1 MEDPGTVTT
10 KERPFIDAARQVRH
24 LKERGVRF
32 ELTDEREAERFL
44 RESNFFFKVKAFAKC
59 FSRYTSPDSERFGSY
74 INLDFAYLAELTK
87 LDHHLRES
95 VLSLTL
101 DIEHYMKV
109 DLNRMVMDAGDD
121 PYELMASFFDS
132 ERERKVRVLEKRV
145 DLCSVRSNA
154 PMVMDLSGDLA
165 APDAKSVISAL
176 ASLLHLASDSLG
188 GIDPDHTER
197 SLAGLGGS
205 SYTRGI
211 VEKYGDTE
219 HMAAWNYLE
228 LASFGGIIS
237 LYKYYVFERR
247 TMKDEEAVKRLLFPT
262 KALRNA
268 AAHNGNMLST
278 LGSKL
283 KKPVG
288 SISKMAIEEL
298 GIDCEL
304 VSLSKRAPIVH
315 DFTALALCYMHLVK
329 SEGARGDAA
338 EKLRALRRRFTAHR
352 DYFSKQG
359 ELKNGLA
366 MLSEVM
372 DRAAGRLSRP

>member
-1 MEDPGTVTT
+1 MEDPGTATT
-10 KERPFIDAARQVRH
+10 KERPLIDAAQQVRH
-24 LKERGVRF
+24 LKDRGVRF

-59 FSRYTSPDSERFGSY
+59 FSRYTNPGSERFGSY
-74 INLDFAYLAELTK
+74 INLDIAHLAELTR
-87 LDHHLRES
+87 LDHHLRET

-101 DIEHYMKV
+101 DIEHCMKV
-109 DLNRMVMDAGDD
+109 ELNRMIMDAGDD

-145 DLCSVRSNA
+145 DLCSIRSKAPVVRS
-154 PMVMDLSGDLA
+154 LSGDLA
-165 APDAKSVISAL
+165 ASDAKSVISAL
-176 ASLLHLASDSLG
+176 ASLLHLASDALG

-205 SYTRGI
+205 SYTRGL
-211 VEKYGDTE
+211 VEKYGDPG
-219 HMAAWNYLE
+219 HMAVWSYLE
-228 LASFGGIIS
+228 LASFGGVIS

-247 TMKDEEAVKRLLFPT
+247 AMKDEEAVKGLLFPT

-283 KKPVG
+283 RKPVG
-288 SISKMAIEEL
+288 SISRMAVEEL
-298 GIDCEL
+298 GIDREL
-304 VSLSKRAPIVH
+304 VSLTKRAPIVH

-329 SEGARGDAA
+329 SEDARGDAA
-338 EKLRALRRRFTAHR
+338 ERLRALRRRFMAHR

>member
-1 MEDPGTVTT
+1 MEDPGAATT
-10 KERPFIDAARQVRH
+10 KERPLIDAAQQVRH
-24 LKERGVRF
+24 LKDRGVRF

-44 RESNFFFKVKAFAKC
+44 RECNFFFKVKAFAKC

-109 DLNRMVMDAGDD
+109 ELNRMIMDAGDD
-121 PYELMASFFDS
+121 PYGLMASFFES
-132 ERERKVRVLEKRV
+132 EYERKVKVLEKRV
-145 DLCSVRSNA
+145 DLGSARSKASAIRTLSEDLTSSDVRT
-154 PMVMDLSGDLA
+154 
-165 APDAKSVISAL
+165 VISAL
-176 ASLLHLASDSLG
+176 AGLLHLASDSLD

-205 SYTRGI
+205 SYTRGL
-211 VEKYGDTE
+211 VEKYGDPE
-219 HMAAWNYLE
+219 HMAVWNYLE

-247 TMKDEEAVKRLLFPT
+247 TMKDEEAVKGLLFPT

-298 GIDCEL
+298 GIDREL
-304 VSLSKRAPIVH
+304 VSLTKRAPIVH

-329 SEGARGDAA
+329 SKGARKDAA
-338 EKLRALRRRFTAHR
+338 EKLLTLRRRFMAHI

-359 ELKNGLA
+359 ELKNGLT
-366 MLSEVM
+366 MLGEVM
-372 DRAAGRLSRP
+372 NRAAGRLSHP

>member
-1 MEDPGTVTT
+1 MGDPGTVTT
-10 KERPFIDAARQVRH
+10 KERPLIDAAQQIRH

-59 FSRYTSPDSERFGSY
+59 FSRYTNPDSERFGSY

-109 DLNRMVMDAGDD
+109 DLNRMVMDARDD
-121 PYELMASFFDS
+121 PYELMGSFFDS
-132 ERERKVRVLEKRV
+132 ERERKARVLEKRV
-145 DLCSVRSNA
+145 DLYSVRSKA
-154 PMVMDLSGDLA
+154 PAARVLSEDLTPS
-165 APDAKSVISAL
+165 DARAVISAL

-205 SYTRGI
+205 SYTRGL
-211 VEKYGDTE
+211 VEKYGDPE
-219 HMAAWNYLE
+219 HMAVWNYLE

-247 TMKDEEAVKRLLFPT
+247 TMKDEEAVKGLLFPT

-268 AAHNGNMLST
+268 AAHNGDMLST

-288 SISKMAIEEL
+288 SILKMAVEEL
-298 GIDCEL
+298 EIDREL
-304 VSLSKRAPIVH
+304 ASLTKRAPIVH

-329 SEGARGDAA
+329 SEGARKDAA
-338 EKLRALRRRFTAHR
+338 EKLLALRRRFMAHI

-359 ELKNGLA
+359 ELKNGLT

-372 DRAAGRLSRP
+372 DRAAGRLSLP

>member
-1 MEDPGTVTT
+1 MEDPGAATT
-10 KERPFIDAARQVRH
+10 KERPLIDAAQQVRH

-32 ELTDEREAERFL
+32 ELTNEREAERFL

-59 FSRYTSPDSERFGSY
+59 FSRYTNPDSERFGSY
-74 INLDFAYLAELTK
+74 INLDFAYLAELTR
-87 LDHHLRES
+87 LDHHLRET

-109 DLNRMVMDAGDD
+109 ELNRMIMDAGDD
-121 PYELMASFFDS
+121 PYELMASFFAS
-132 ERERKVRVLEKRV
+132 ERERKVRVLERRV
-145 DLCSVRSNA
+145 DLDSVRSKA
-154 PMVMDLSGDLA
+154 TTAMGLSGDLA
-165 APDAKSVISAL
+165 ASDAETVISAL

-205 SYTRGI
+205 SYTRGL
-211 VEKYGDTE
+211 VEKYGNPG
-219 HMAAWNYLE
+219 HMAVWSYLE
-228 LASFGGIIS
+228 LASFGGVIS
-237 LYKYYVFERR
+237 LYKYYVFERCAMR
-247 TMKDEEAVKRLLFPT
+247 DREGIKGLLFPT

-283 KKPVG
+283 RKPVG
-288 SISKMAIEEL
+288 SISKMAVEEL
-298 GIDCEL
+298 GIDREL
-304 VSLSKRAPIVH
+304 VSLTKRASIVH

-329 SEGARGDAA
+329 SEDARGDAA
-338 EKLRALRRRFTAHR
+338 EKLRALRRRFMAHKG
-352 DYFSKQG
+352 YFSKQG

-366 MLSEVM
+366 MLREVM
-372 DRAAGRLSRP
+372 DRAADRLSRP

>member
-1 MEDPGTVTT
+1 MGDPGTVTT
-10 KERPFIDAARQVRH
+10 KERPLIDAAQQIRH

-59 FSRYTSPDSERFGSY
+59 FSRYTNPDSERFGSY

-109 DLNRMVMDAGDD
+109 DLNRMVMDARDD
-121 PYELMASFFDS
+121 PYELMGSFFDS
-132 ERERKVRVLEKRV
+132 ERERKARVLEKRV
-145 DLCSVRSNA
+145 DLYSVRSKA
-154 PMVMDLSGDLA
+154 PAARVLSEDLTPS
-165 APDAKSVISAL
+165 DARAVISAL

-205 SYTRGI
+205 SYTRGL
-211 VEKYGDTE
+211 VEKYGDPE
-219 HMAAWNYLE
+219 HMAVWNYLE

-247 TMKDEEAVKRLLFPT
+247 TMKDEEAVKGLLFPT

-288 SISKMAIEEL
+288 SILKMAVEEL
-298 GIDCEL
+298 EIDREL
-304 VSLSKRAPIVH
+304 ASLTKRAPIVH

-329 SEGARGDAA
+329 SEGARKDAA
-338 EKLRALRRRFTAHR
+338 EKLLALRRRFMAHI

-359 ELKNGLA
+359 ELKNGLT

-372 DRAAGRLSRP
+372 DRAAGRLSLP

>member
-1 MEDPGTVTT
+1 MEDPGTATT
-10 KERPFIDAARQVRH
+10 KERPLIDAAQQVRH

-44 RESNFFFKVKAFAKC
+44 RESNFFFKVKANPA
-59 FSRYTSPDSERFGSY
+59 SERFGSY
-74 INLDFAYLAELTK
+74 INLDFAHLSELTR
-87 LDHHLRES
+87 LDHHLRET

-109 DLNRMVMDAGDD
+109 ELNRMIMEAGDD

-132 ERERKVRVLEKRV
+132 ERERKVRVLEKRI
-145 DLCSVRSNA
+145 DLDSVRSKA
-154 PMVMDLSGDLA
+154 PAVRSLSGDLA
-165 APDAKSVISAL
+165 APDAETAITAL
-176 ASLLHLASDSLG
+176 ASLLRLASDSLG
-188 GIDPDHTER
+188 GIDPDHTKR

-205 SYTRGI
+205 SYTRGL
-211 VEKYGDTE
+211 VEKYGDPE
-219 HMAAWNYLE
+219 HMAVWSYLE
-228 LASFGGIIS
+228 LASFGGVIS
-237 LYKYYVFERR
+237 LYKYYVFERCATR
-247 TMKDEEAVKRLLFPT
+247 DEEAVKGLLFPT

-283 KKPVG
+283 RKPVG

-298 GIDCEL
+298 GIDREL
-304 VSLSKRAPIVH
+304 VSLTKRAPIVH

-329 SEGARGDAA
+329 SEGARKDAA
-338 EKLRALRRRFTAHR
+338 EKLLALRRRFMAHI

-372 DRAAGRLSRP
+372 DRAADRLSCP

>member
-1 MEDPGTVTT
+1 MEDPGTATT
-10 KERPFIDAARQVRH
+10 KERPLIDAAQQVRH
-24 LKERGVRF
+24 LKDRGVRF

-59 FSRYTSPDSERFGSY
+59 FSRYTNPDSERFGSY
-74 INLDFAYLAELTK
+74 INLDFAYLAELTR

-121 PYELMASFFDS
+121 PYGLMVSFFAS
-132 ERERKVRVLEKRV
+132 EYERKIKVLEKRV
-145 DLCSVRSNA
+145 DLDSARSKASAIRALSEVLTSSDVRT
-154 PMVMDLSGDLA
+154 
-165 APDAKSVISAL
+165 VISAL
-176 ASLLHLASDSLG
+176 AGLLHLASDSLD

-197 SLAGLGGS
+197 SLAGLSGS
-205 SYTRGI
+205 SYTRGL
-211 VEKYGDTE
+211 VEKYGDPE
-219 HMAAWNYLE
+219 HMAVWNYLE

-247 TMKDEEAVKRLLFPT
+247 TMKDKEAVKGLLFPT

-298 GIDCEL
+298 GIDREL
-304 VSLSKRAPIVH
+304 VSLTKRAPIVH

-329 SEGARGDAA
+329 SKGARKDAA
-338 EKLRALRRRFTAHR
+338 EKLLALHRRFMAHR
-352 DYFSKQG
+352 GYFSKQG

-372 DRAAGRLSRP
+372 DRAAGGLSRP

>member
-1 MEDPGTVTT
+1 MDDTANAATRI
-10 KERPFIDAARQVRH
+10 RPLISAAQQIEH
-24 LKERGVRF
+24 LSDRGVRF
-32 ELTDEREAERFL
+32 ELVGERDAELFL

-59 FSRYTSPDSERFGSY
+59 FSRYTNPDSERFGSY
-74 INLDFAYLAELTK
+74 VNLDFAYLAELTK

-95 VLSLTL
+95 VLSLSL

-121 PYELMASFFDS
+121 PYELMASFFDF
-132 ERERKVRVLEKRV
+132 ERERKIKVLEKRV
-145 DLCSVRSNA
+145 DLDSAQSKASVVR
-154 PMVMDLSGDLA
+154 DLSEDLA
-165 APDAKSVISAL
+165 SRDVGTVISAL
-176 ASLLHLASDSLG
+176 AGLLHLASDSLD
-188 GIDPDHTER
+188 GIDPNHTER

-205 SYTRGI
+205 SYTREL
-211 VEKYGDTE
+211 VEKYGNPE
-219 HMAAWNYLE
+219 HMAVWNYLE

-247 TMKDEEAVKRLLFPT
+247 AMGDREAVKGLLFPT

-288 SISKMAIEEL
+288 SISKMAVEEL
-298 GIDCEL
+298 GIDHEL
-304 VSLSKRAPIVH
+304 VSLTKRAPIVH
-315 DFTALALCYMHLVK
+315 DFTALTLCYMHLVK
-329 SEGARGDAA
+329 SEGARRDAA
-338 EKLRALRRRFTAHR
+338 EKLLALRGRFMAHR

-366 MLSEVM
+366 MLGEVM
-372 DRAAGRLSRP
+372 NGAADRLSCP

>member
-1 MEDPGTVTT
+1 MGDPGTATT
-10 KERPFIDAARQVRH
+10 KERPLIDAAQQVRH

-44 RESNFFFKVKAFAKC
+44 RESNFFFKVKVFAKC
-59 FSRYTSPDSERFGSY
+59 FSCYTNPSSEHFGSY

-109 DLNRMVMDAGDD
+109 ELNRMIMDAGDD
-121 PYELMASFFDS
+121 PYELMASFFES
-132 ERERKVRVLEKRV
+132 EHERKVKVLEKRV
-145 DLCSVRSNA
+145 DLGSARSKASAIRTLSEDLTSSDVRT
-154 PMVMDLSGDLA
+154 
-165 APDAKSVISAL
+165 VISAL
-176 ASLLHLASDSLG
+176 AGLLHLASDSLD

-205 SYTRGI
+205 SYTRGL
-211 VEKYGDTE
+211 VEKYGDPE
-219 HMAAWNYLE
+219 HMAVWNYLE

-247 TMKDEEAVKRLLFPT
+247 TMKDEEAVKGLLFPT

-278 LGSKL
+278 FGSKL

-298 GIDCEL
+298 GIDREL
-304 VSLSKRAPIVH
+304 VSLTKRAPIVH

-329 SEGARGDAA
+329 SKGARKDAA
-338 EKLRALRRRFTAHR
+338 EKLLTLRRRFMAHI

-359 ELKNGLA
+359 ELKNGLT
-366 MLSEVM
+366 MLGEVM
-372 DRAAGRLSRP
+372 NRVAGRLSRP

>member
-1 MEDPGTVTT
+1 MGDPGTVTT
-10 KERPFIDAARQVRH
+10 KERPLIDAAQQIRH

-59 FSRYTSPDSERFGSY
+59 FSRYTNPDSERFGSY

-109 DLNRMVMDAGDD
+109 DLNRMVMDARDD
-121 PYELMASFFDS
+121 PYELMGSFFDS
-132 ERERKVRVLEKRV
+132 ERERKARVLEKRV
-145 DLCSVRSNA
+145 DLYSVRSKA
-154 PMVMDLSGDLA
+154 PAARVLSEDLTPSDARA
-165 APDAKSVISAL
+165 AISAL

-205 SYTRGI
+205 SYTRGL
-211 VEKYGDTE
+211 VEKYGDPE
-219 HMAAWNYLE
+219 HMAVWNYLE

-247 TMKDEEAVKRLLFPT
+247 TMKDEEAVKGLLFPT

-288 SISKMAIEEL
+288 SILKMAVEEL
-298 GIDCEL
+298 EIDREL
-304 VSLSKRAPIVH
+304 ASLTKRAPIVH

-329 SEGARGDAA
+329 SEGARKDAA
-338 EKLRALRRRFTAHR
+338 EKLLALRRRFMAHI

-359 ELKNGLA
+359 ELKNGLT

-372 DRAAGRLSRP
+372 DRAAGRLSLP